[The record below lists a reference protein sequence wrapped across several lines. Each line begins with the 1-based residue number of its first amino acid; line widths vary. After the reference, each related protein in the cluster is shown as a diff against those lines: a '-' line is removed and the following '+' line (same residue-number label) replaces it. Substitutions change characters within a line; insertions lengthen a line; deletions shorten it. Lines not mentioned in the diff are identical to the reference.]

1 MQRLFA
7 GKALSC
13 EHQAAAWLFPAAA
26 FGHQEPLV
34 AGRDTCRL
42 GSAKGAVRGAP
53 GWGTGA
59 IGLIR
64 CRLTERLA
72 DDLKQ
77 A

>member
-1 MQRLFA
+1 MPEKHCLVGIKPLHGCF
-7 GKALSC
+7 LL
-13 EHQAAAWLFPAAA
+13 QASVIRGRRWP
-26 FGHQEPLV
+26 V
-34 AGRDTCRL
+34 ATLARL
-42 GSAKGAVRGAP
+42 GSAKGTVRGAP

-64 CRLTERLA
+64 WRLTERLA